1 MNISKVF
8 CMTKENIEILEES
21 VLMAADKVAED
32 AKDQGTK
39 TLVNLFKSVVL
50 KKYKDAFDQELSLGE
65 VHKKNIDKAVDF
77 CYEDICVTIRRCS
90 EWTVEEKEGLVREGK
105 MMKGKVKDA
114 VFLILANKGI
124 KVV

>member
-1 MNISKVF
+1 
-8 CMTKENIEILEES
+8 MTMTNIEIIEES

-32 AKDQGTK
+32 AKNQGTK

-50 KKYKDAFDQELSLGE
+50 KKYKDAFDQELSQGE

-90 EWTVEEKEGLVREGK
+90 EWTDEEKEGLVREGK
-105 MMKGKVKDA
+105 MMKGKVKDV
-114 VFLILANKGI
+114 VFQILANKGI

>member
-1 MNISKVF
+1 
-8 CMTKENIEILEES
+8 MTMTNIEILEES

-50 KKYKDAFDQELSLGE
+50 KKYKYAFDQELSLGE
-65 VHKKNIDKAVDF
+65 VHKKNIDKAIDF
-77 CYEDICVTIRRCS
+77 CYEDICVTIRRYP
-90 EWTVEEKEGLVREGK
+90 EWTDEEKDGLVKEGK
-105 MMKGKVKDA
+105 MVKGKVKDT

>member
-1 MNISKVF
+1 MQTVNLT
-8 CMTKENIEILEES
+8 MTNIEILEES

-114 VFLILANKGI
+114 VFQILSNKGI